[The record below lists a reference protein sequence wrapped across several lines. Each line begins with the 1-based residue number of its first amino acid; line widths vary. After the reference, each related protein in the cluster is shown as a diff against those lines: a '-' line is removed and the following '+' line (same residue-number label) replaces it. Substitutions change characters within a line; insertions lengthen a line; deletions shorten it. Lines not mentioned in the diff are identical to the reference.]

1 MENNEMIMTTEMVSE
16 TVVPKVSEQMTK
28 MSNGTAAVL
37 GGAAVLGI
45 IGLVK
50 GVKKLKV
57 YHDKKKA
64 AKNSKEAIIDIEEDG
79 NVNDNEVEDN

>member
-1 MENNEMIMTTEMVSE
+1 MENEIMTTEMVSE
-16 TVVPKVSEQMTK
+16 TVVPKVSEQMTS

-37 GGAAVLGI
+37 GGAAVLGV

-64 AKNSKEAIIDIEEDG
+64 AKNSKEAIIDIEDDDD
-79 NVNDNEVEDN
+79 VNEVDDN

>member
-1 MENNEMIMTTEMVSE
+1 MENNEIMTAEMVSE

-28 MSNGTAAVL
+28 LSNGTAAVL
-37 GGAAVLGI
+37 GGAAVLGV

-64 AKNSKEAIIDIEEDG
+64 AKNSKEAIIDIEDDDD
-79 NVNDNEVEDN
+79 VNEVEDN

>member
-1 MENNEMIMTTEMVSE
+1 MENNEIMTAEMVSE
-16 TVVPKVSEQMTK
+16 TVVPKVSEQITK
-28 MSNGTAAVL
+28 LSNGTAAVL
-37 GGAAVLGI
+37 GGVAVLGV

-64 AKNSKEAIIDIEEDG
+64 AKNSKEAIIDIEDDDD
-79 NVNDNEVEDN
+79 VNEVEDN

>member
-1 MENNEMIMTTEMVSE
+1 MENNEIMTAEMVSE

-37 GGAAVLGI
+37 GGAAVLGVI
-45 IGLVK
+45 ALVK

-64 AKNSKEAIIDIEEDG
+64 AKNSKEAIIDIEEDDD
-79 NVNDNEVEDN
+79 VNEVEDN

>member
-1 MENNEMIMTTEMVSE
+1 MENNEIMTAEMVSE

-37 GGAAVLGI
+37 GGAAVLGV

-64 AKNSKEAIIDIEEDG
+64 AKNSKEAIIDIEDDDD
-79 NVNDNEVEDN
+79 VNEVEDN